1 MRDMDN
7 MRPQSHR
14 CSSSTE
20 SHLWRSRW
28 CSLGSAAAII
38 SPATRSSGRPKVTR
52 VSRGS
57 RCAAQQQPAVSTR
70 SGEEVWNIS
79 SGGGKHYY

>member
-1 MRDMDN
+1 MDN

-14 CSSSTE
+14 WIVCSSSTE
-20 SHLWRSRW
+20 QSHLWRSRW

-38 SPATRSSGRPKVTR
+38 SPAARSSGRPKVTR

-70 SGEEVWNIS
+70 SGEEVWHIS
-79 SGGGKHYY
+79 SGGRK